1 MDLDDPTRTEPA
13 TDPAAS
19 PGSRHDTPA
28 PREGEPL
35 RQDKYAVPT
44 GRQPLTPIVKP
55 LPPDLFVV
63 HGSTAETR
71 WESMRGQ
78 GLHTP
83 NDRFFVRNHT
93 GTPLIDAERWRLRLH
108 GSGLREPLAL
118 TYGDLLSLG
127 SATADVA
134 IECAGNGRSL
144 FASQQGT
151 PAPGVPWRLGGV
163 GVARWHGVPLR
174 TVLELAGVTEDAV
187 DVMPRGLDAPYVE
200 DGVDHGRVRRPLP
213 VAKAMDDVLIAF
225 EMNGRTLPPDHG
237 FPARLVVPGW
247 SGIASI
253 KWLGDIE
260 VSTTPLTSPWNTRF
274 YRLFGPGHA
283 EGGDPLT
290 VQGVRSAFEL
300 PWEATL
306 PAGRQVLHGRSWS
319 GRGRVVEVEVSAD
332 GGGTWARARARVPRR
347 PGVWTR
353 WEFAWTPPGP
363 GAYVLMA
370 RATDETGARQPDAA
384 AFNTLGYQFGG
395 VVRHPVTVV

>member
-1 MDLDDPTRTEPA
+1 MDLDDPTRTQPAEP
-13 TDPAAS
+13 TTAADRTTK
-19 PGSRHDTPA
+19 PT
-28 PREGEPL
+28 
-35 RQDKYAVPT
+35 VPT
-44 GRQPLTPIVKP
+44 GPRPLTPIVKP

-108 GSGLREPLAL
+108 GSGLREPLSL

-134 IECAGNGRSL
+134 IECAGNGRSF

-151 PAPGVPWRLGGV
+151 PTAGVPWRLGGV

-174 TVLELAGVTEDAV
+174 TVLELAGVTGDAV

-213 VAKAMDDVLIAF
+213 VAKAMGDVLIAF

-260 VSTTPLTSPWNTRF
+260 VSATPLTSPWNTRF
-274 YRLFGPGHA
+274 YRVFGPGHA
-283 EGGDPLT
+283 EDGDPLT

-306 PAGRQVLHGRSWS
+306 RAGRRHVLHGRSWS
-319 GRGRVVEVEVSAD
+319 GKGRVVEVEVSVD

-353 WEFAWTPPGP
+353 WRFAWTPPGP

-370 RATDETGARQPDAA
+370 RATDETGAGQPDEA
-384 AFNTLGYQFGG
+384 AFNTLGYQFDG